1 LIEDAVCS
9 FGQATNLSLGE
20 KCLMAWKAVYMP
32 KELGGLLG
40 IIDLRRLGITLE
52 WNGCATY
59 RLSANR

>member
-1 LIEDAVCS
+1 
-9 FGQATNLSLGE
+9 
-20 KCLMAWKAVYMP
+20 MAWKAVCMP